1 MRVQVA
7 IDCADPHRLAAFY
20 AAAFGSEVERHEA
33 MIRNLLDQ
41 GLVTDADRVE
51 VDGGL
56 AFSTAAGCSD
66 PAGALPRLLFQQVPE
81 GKAVKNRVHLDF
93 QMGGEAARDEAVDR
107 LLGLGA
113 TRLWDG
119 QQGPVHKWVT
129 MGDPEGN
136 EFCVSD

>member
-20 AAAFGSEVERHEA
+20 AAAFGYEVERHEA

-41 GLVTDADRVE
+41 GLVTDADLVE

-66 PAGALPRLLFQQVPE
+66 PAGALPRLLFQEVPE
-81 GKAVKNRVHLDF
+81 GKAVKIRVHLDF
-93 QMGGEAARDEAVDR
+93 QMGGQAARDEAVDR
-107 LLGLGA
+107 LVALGA

>member
-1 MRVQVA
+1 MKIQVA

-20 AAAFGSEVERHEA
+20 AAAFGYEVERHRRSSEVCLSKD
-33 MIRNLLDQ
+33 I
-41 GLVTDADRVE
+41 VTHDDLVE
-51 VDGGL
+51 VDGRD
-56 AFSTAAGCSD
+56 AFATAAACSD
-66 PAGALPRLLFQQVPE
+66 PEGALPRLLFQRVPE

-93 QMGGEAARDEAVDR
+93 QMGGEAARDHAVVR
-107 LLGLGA
+107 LLSIGA

-136 EFCVSD
+136 ELCVSD